1 MSVTARLVIAGTLA
15 FALGCGGPATPSAG
29 RVAAGAWGGDRL
41 RVDVTAGG
49 ATTEYDCGHGTID
62 EPLVLDGNSR
72 FAASGTHTFD
82 HPGPIRVGEV
92 PDRHPARYDG
102 RAAGDTLQI
111 TVTITDPRQTLG
123 SFSVTLGAASHLV
136 KCL

>member
-1 MSVTARLVIAGTLA
+1 MRGDE
-15 FALGCGGPATPSAG
+15 ALEAQLRALQ
-29 RVAAGAWGGDRL
+29 RRAVFRL

-62 EPLVLDGNSR
+62 EPLVLDGNGR

-82 HPGPIRVGEV
+82 RPGPSRIGQV

-111 TVTITDPRQTLG
+111 IVTITDPRQTLG